1 VEAAAC
7 GAPSMDRGAA
17 PDKGVAHS
25 PQNLTV
31 GSFAAPHVGHA
42 TESGAAH
49 SPQNLRPTV
58 FGLPHFE
65 QITSTLAN
73 GSDYLAYSTARVS
86 RMTVTLIWPG

>member
-1 VEAAAC
+1 MAGPAGGASPAEA
-7 GAPSMDRGAA
+7 GPT
-17 PDKGVAHS
+17 PVNGVAHS

-42 TESGAAH
+42 ITSGAAH

-58 FGLPHFE
+58 FALPQFE
-65 QITSTLAN
+65 QITTDL
-73 GSDYLAYSTARVS
+73 GSGSAYLAYSTARVS